1 MWVGVHISEP
11 ELTSSVVHK
20 MTVSQD
26 PSTSAKDSY
35 YKCVND
41 SAVRDFDVTPEL
53 VYERLL
59 SSTYVRFSACQWGI
73 LLN

>member
-1 MWVGVHISEP
+1 
-11 ELTSSVVHK
+11 